1 MKRFLSNCIFLFSC
15 CFPTLAVAQLTV
27 LLDKVPVYTP
37 ATDSLYLV
45 GSFNNWQPRDSNF
58 RFQPLA
64 DGRWIYHFLT
74 PMPDFDYK
82 ITRGSWKSVEGGRFG
97 QAINNHF
104 YQSAKVFSDTLRV
117 QVLSWEDLKDQI
129 PFVDTSPVR
138 VVAIPENTPVDAS
151 LYLVGSFNGWS
162 PGDKKYQLKRQP
174 DGSFV
179 ATMPIRS
186 SLTEFKICRGSWA
199 AIESN
204 KNGLS
209 RPNRQF
215 VYELDH
221 AAELQNLRIANWEDL
236 TNSLFNGYNLV
247 LLLAAIQGLLLVV
260 VINSFKDRHRQANRI
275 LSALI
280 LVVAL
285 VLLARLAAFNREV
298 FQQFPKLTLIPDL
311 IYFLYGPLFWWYLRA
326 LREDEEEE
334 PFAAIAWRFL
344 PLLLALLVYAP
355 LIIRDNFTLMLEIV
369 NLKLGHFFALTAG
382 AGALYSLY
390 YWFKC
395 SRLIRQ
401 LAEIDPAKNKFLQ
414 TLLLLQGGA
423 LGLWLAT
430 YVVVGIGWWMSF
442 DGGLVAAKMVDLAW
456 LVLAIAVFTMGYF
469 MILQPQIFRHPL
481 ETASPAPVAATP
493 RLPRP
498 IKPSAAL
505 NASEVAT
512 LEALVIREQPYL
524 NPGLSLA
531 DLAELAQV
539 PAHHLSKLI
548 NEGFQKNFFDFI
560 NTYRVEAF
568 RARIEQGDHHQHTI
582 LSQALEVGFNSKTAF
597 NRAFKK
603 HLGITPREYL
613 KNFEA

>member
-1 MKRFLSNCIFLFSC
+1 MKRLLSNCFVLFSC
-15 CFPTLAVAQLTV
+15 WFPALAVAQLTV
-27 LLDKVPVYTP
+27 LLDKVPVHTP
-37 ATDSLYLV
+37 VEDSLYLV

-58 RFQPLA
+58 RFEPLG

-74 PMPDFDYK
+74 PMPDFEYK
-82 ITRGSWKSVEGGRFG
+82 ITRGSWKFVEGGRFG
-97 QAINNHF
+97 QAIGNHF
-104 YQSAKVFSDTLRV
+104 YKSAKVFSDTLYA

-129 PFVDTSPVR
+129 PFVDTLPVR
-138 VVAIPENTPVDAS
+138 VVEIPENTPVDAS

-162 PGDKKYQLKRQP
+162 PGDERYKLHRQP

-179 ATMPIRS
+179 ATIPIRTTV
-186 SLTEFKICRGSWA
+186 TEFKICRGNWA

-215 VYELDH
+215 VYELSH

-236 TNSLFNGYNLV
+236 TNNLFNGYNLI

-285 VLLARLAAFNREV
+285 VLAARLAAFNREI

-326 LREDEEEE
+326 LEEKE
-334 PFAAIAWRFL
+334 PEGKTTVMVWHFL
-344 PLLLALLVYAP
+344 PVLLAILVYAP
-355 LIIRDNFTLMLEIV
+355 LIIKDNFTLMLEIV
-369 NLKLGHFFALTAG
+369 NLKLVHFFAVSAG
-382 AGALYSLY
+382 IGALYSLF
-390 YWFKC
+390 YWLKC

-401 LAEIDPAKNKFLQ
+401 LAEVDPAKNNFLR
-414 TLLLLQGGA
+414 TIFLLQGVV
-423 LGLWLAT
+423 LGLWLTT
-430 YVVVGIGWWMSF
+430 YAVVALGWWMSF
-442 DGGLVAAKMVDLAW
+442 DGSLVTAKMIDLAW
-456 LVLAIAVFTMGYF
+456 LVLAISIFTMGYF
-469 MILQPQIFRHPL
+469 MILQPQVFRHPV
-481 ETASPAPVAATP
+481 ETVSLAFARSAQRLARSVKPAAT
-493 RLPRP
+493 
-498 IKPSAAL
+498 L
-505 NASEVAT
+505 NAAEVAS
-512 LEALVIREQPYL
+512 LEALVIQEKPYL

-560 NTYRVEAF
+560 NAYRVEAF
-568 RARIEQGDHHQHTI
+568 KARIEQGDHLQHTI
-582 LSQALEVGFNSKTAF
+582 LSLALDVGFNSKTAF

-603 HLGITPREYL
+603 HTGITPREYL
-613 KNFEA
+613 REFDA